1 MKDLIKINRNNNL
14 LFSEIMKKAG
24 WQEIK
29 FTKENFFDDKYFIKN
44 NIFVKL
50 EKIKEKEILLK
61 QLNST
66 IETNL
71 LTKIIKFIKRKIKNY
86 VNRK

>member
-1 MKDLIKINRNNNL
+1 MKDLIKINRNNKL

-29 FTKENFFDDKYFIKN
+29 FTKEDFFDDKYFIKN
-44 NIFVKL
+44 NTFVKL